1 MLSSQQNLCVLRCV
15 WKMKPNTIWTQTP
28 DKKTKQTWWPGRL
41 CPPEGCRLWPQGCG
55 YCPDT
60 LVSQTPDT
68 ATDRS
73 SPETVLHGDQRGASP
88 GEDVKK
94 RLRKRRK
101 ITFIYL
107 FSLDEIYRRTD
118 SCCVTLNRHL
128 NTLLLQWFSAR
139 QKASLGLDQWLNTL
153 NTLNATAG

>member
-28 DKKTKQTWWPGRL
+28 DKKPNKP
-41 CPPEGCRLWPQGCG
+41 
-55 YCPDT
+55 
-60 LVSQTPDT
+60 
-68 ATDRS
+68 
-73 SPETVLHGDQRGASP
+73 GDQDGCVHRRDVVSGPRDVVTAQILWSPKLLILPLTEALQRPFSMVTNVELLLEKTWRRGWEKEEKS
-88 GEDVKK
+88 
-94 RLRKRRK
+94 RL
-101 ITFIYL
+101 YL